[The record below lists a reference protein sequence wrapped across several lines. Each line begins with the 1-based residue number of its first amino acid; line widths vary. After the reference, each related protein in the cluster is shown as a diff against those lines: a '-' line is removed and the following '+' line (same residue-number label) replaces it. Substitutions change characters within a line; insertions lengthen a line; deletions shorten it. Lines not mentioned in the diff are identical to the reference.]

1 MNQRQKNIIRELAT
15 FENNTIA
22 NIATM
27 MSVSYRTIQNDIKQ
41 INEIIKKYHVQII
54 KDSNKGI
61 KLDSQSLSDFNTLLN
76 QLENEINENNQ
87 LIYKLL
93 ERFITAHNYIKIDEL
108 DYEFFISKKVLN
120 NSVAEMK
127 KILNQYNL
135 KLISKPSYGSIIE
148 AKSGPI
154 ESKIRRMIIEIKQK
168 EPSFYKIALDEITKK
183 TIVDA
188 VKKRCCDSGFA
199 TTEEGI
205 NELCLAILVAISRI
219 KQNKKIDYPA
229 NFVSYLIELEEFKL
243 AKSIVND
250 IRNIVHFTYDISE
263 ITYICRMMKAHRR
276 LTTEDMKNLENS
288 IRNGLDI
295 LLNKIFDEIEKEY
308 KLKMHDD
315 LDLYVALG
323 MHLVPLISRIQFD
336 FYINNPLI
344 ADVKRNYIHAFD
356 LAITASNVIEKE
368 FSIKLTEDEIGYIAL
383 HFNLALE
390 RKNDKPIPRNVL
402 VVCSSGGGL
411 AKLLEYKIKQ
421 NFGSKISKIQTCN
434 MYELKNIEVD
444 KYDYILTTVELDQ
457 TYCKPTLHISHMF
470 TKEDIN
476 KIENIMSKESGLM
489 TLLDV
494 TNEQLFFSDIEAK
507 NPDDALK
514 QICTRLNSVIPLQK
528 DFIEQV
534 KKRESLYST
543 EIGNNVV
550 FPHPLITNT
559 PITFISITVL
569 KKPIRWKYETV
580 QVVIVGNTKIGE
592 SNKLQP
598 MYKQFAQFVSDR
610 KAIASLIQK
619 PEYKTFKEIIER
631 TE

>member
-1 MNQRQKNIIRELAT
+1 MNQRQKNIIRELAA

-27 MSVSYRTIQNDIKQ
+27 MSVSYRTIQNDIEK
-41 INEIIKKYHVQII
+41 INGIIKKYSVQIV

-61 KLDSQSLSDFNTLLN
+61 KLKSKSLSDLNNLLK
-76 QLENEINENNQ
+76 QLENEISENNQ

-93 ERFITAHNYIKIDEL
+93 ERFITAPDYVKIDEL
-108 DYEFFISKKVLN
+108 DDEFFVSKKVLN

-127 KILNQYNL
+127 KILNRYNL
-135 KLISKPSYGSIIE
+135 KLTSKPAYGSTIE
-148 AKSGPI
+148 AKNGFI

-168 EPSFYKIALDEITKK
+168 EPSFYKITLNEITEK
-183 TIVDA
+183 TIINA
-188 VKKRCCDSGFA
+188 VKKRCCDSGFL
-199 TTEEGI
+199 TTEEGV
-205 NELCLAILVAISRI
+205 NELCLAILVAINRI
-219 KQNKKIDYPA
+219 KQNKKIDYAA

-243 AKSIVND
+243 AESIVND
-250 IRNIVHFTYDISE
+250 IKNFVPFTYNVSE
-263 ITYICRMMKAHRR
+263 IAYIARMMKAHRR
-276 LTTEDMKNLENS
+276 LTNEDMKNLENS
-288 IRNGLDI
+288 IRNDLDK
-295 LLNKIFDEIEKEY
+295 LLNKIFNEIEKEY
-308 KLKMHDD
+308 KIKIHDD
-315 LDLYVALG
+315 LDLYIALG

-336 FYINNPLI
+336 FYINNPLVEE
-344 ADVKRNYIHAFD
+344 VKRNYMHAFD
-356 LAITASNVIEKE
+356 MAITASNVIEKE
-368 FSIKLTEDEIGYIAL
+368 FDIKLTEDEIGYIAL

-390 RKNDKPIPRNVL
+390 RKTDDTVPRNIL

-411 AKLLEYKIKQ
+411 AKLLEYRIKQ
-421 NFGSKISKIQTCN
+421 NFGSKINKIRTCN
-434 MYELKNIEVD
+434 MYELKNIEID
-444 KYDYILTTVELDQ
+444 KYDYILTTVKLDQ

-476 KIENIMSKESGLM
+476 RIENIMSKESGLM

-494 TNEQLFFSDIEAK
+494 TNEQLFFSDIEAE
-507 NPDDALK
+507 NSDDALK
-514 QICTRLNSVIPLQK
+514 QICTRLNSVLPLQK

-534 KKRESLYST
+534 KKREDLYST

-550 FPHPLITNT
+550 FPHPLVTST

-631 TE
+631 ME